1 MSSEDDMIRVILIV
15 SIGMSFYYCAG
26 YTLHRIFTSND

>member
-1 MSSEDDMIRVILIV
+1 MGSEDDMIRVILIV

-26 YTLHRIFTSND
+26 YTLQRMFAIVN